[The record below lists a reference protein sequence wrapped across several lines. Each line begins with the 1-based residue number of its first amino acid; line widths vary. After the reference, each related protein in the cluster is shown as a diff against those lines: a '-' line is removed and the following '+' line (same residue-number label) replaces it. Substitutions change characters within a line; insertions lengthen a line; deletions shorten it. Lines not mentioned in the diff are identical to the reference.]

1 MIEIK
6 RFAPRLVAGMN
17 VFKITDVEYKKDF
30 GRLSLTLVTE
40 NGGKLWQNFDLENEN
55 GMGAFSGLALAVFPD
70 LEDSIDE
77 TQLVGQYVKFEIE
90 QVEYEQK
97 STGEKKKAWNKT
109 KGTPYLTVEDN
120 EKWDKPATP
129 STDDDLSFLD

>member
-77 TQLVGQYVKFEIE
+77 NSLVGQYVKFEIE
-90 QVEYEQK
+90 QVEYMK
-97 STGEKKKAWNKT
+97 GDEKKKAWNKV
-109 KGTPYLTVEDN
+109 KGTPYEHVEDN
-120 EKWDKPATP
+120 EKWGNEPATP
-129 STDDDLSFLD
+129 STSDDDLSFLD